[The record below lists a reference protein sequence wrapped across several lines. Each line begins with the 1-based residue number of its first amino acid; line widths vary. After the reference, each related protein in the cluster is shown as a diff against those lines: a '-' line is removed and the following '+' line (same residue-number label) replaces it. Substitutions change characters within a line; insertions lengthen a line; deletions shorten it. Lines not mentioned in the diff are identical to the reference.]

1 MLVIHPLL
9 LVCSQKNHFSCL
21 VKSSLFKE
29 CVEFVENGSI
39 IESVLKNMCCYY
51 FSLTHNIQVDEIIKI
66 IQE

>member
-9 LVCSQKNHFSCL
+9 LVCSLKNHFSCH
-21 VKSSLFKE
+21 VKLSLFKE
-29 CVEFVENGSI
+29 CGEFVENGSM